1 VKRQPNRLI
10 RDTARETRYTGLVKN
25 ELDMF
30 NKSLVYQIA
39 VQTSS
44 HTATQQ
50 YPGIKKKK
58 EEKEKEKRKKK
69 KKEGER
75 KKKRKV
81 ILKILKRT
89 PSKPLQSPC
98 QNKIIRN
105 KIIIVIII
113 I

>member
-1 VKRQPNRLI
+1 MKRQPNRLI

-58 EEKEKEKRKKK
+58 RKKK
-69 KKEGER
+69 KKKGKRRR
-75 KKKRKV
+75 KKEKEK
-81 ILKILKRT
+81 KKG
-89 PSKPLQSPC
+89 K
-98 QNKIIRN
+98 
-105 KIIIVIII
+105 
-113 I
+113 